1 MCGNS
6 ESSENSESQSSIEIY
21 PTNIYEIRDDMSVVG
36 SVIQLTKDYTT
47 GNETFKQESRGTV
60 IEATSRKD
68 RKWKVS
74 LDNDTKKY
82 RLVKARDLQLYEAAT
97 LLPNSKSQTDED
109 SFEY

>member
-1 MCGNS
+1 MTHNHQLKC
-6 ESSENSESQSSIEIY
+6 IL
-21 PTNIYEIRDDMSVVG
+21 TNIYDTEDEISVVG
-36 SVIQLTKDYTT
+36 RVIHLTKDYTT
-47 GNETFKQESRGTV
+47 GNETFKKGSIETV